1 MASVVVLRE
10 EVVEG
15 RREWRGWIGM
25 FLNQLP
31 VCVGGDPALCLLDVL
46 EWPVTRTSGLH

>member
-1 MASVVVLRE
+1 MVSVVVVSE

-25 FLNQLP
+25 RLDCLP
-31 VCVGGDPALCLLDVL
+31 VHLGGNTASC
-46 EWPVTRTSGLH
+46 